1 LAIEKTIN
9 KLCIWG
15 IYVLSHEFL
24 ANYQGYGGILIFSH
38 WFLIFNQN
46 VVSACSA
53 SASEW
58 MAFKSFRCN
67 VWCHSMTKPDI
78 LLSLWIC
85 HHVLFY
91 MVWHMTAYGSLIVN
105 NDRFFFLFSLL
116 PGKGHDCSFFF
127 FSISVLILLI
137 FYYVFFSFIE
147 VFFNL
152 VIQLQF
158 LICFVFHFGLF
169 FLIVFLDSFVK
180 GFFDFQFHHSIKVF
194 VVLLFSFWPLFFWF
208 FFLLVKAIFQFNLT
222 LQLKIFICPL
232 IHFFSLFSPLLF

>member
-127 FSISVLILLI
+127 FNFSPHSFNFLLCFFF
-137 FYYVFFSFIE
+137 FYRSF
-147 VFFNL
+147 
-152 VIQLQF
+152 
-158 LICFVFHFGLF
+158 
-169 FLIVFLDSFVK
+169 
-180 GFFDFQFHHSIKVF
+180 FQFSYSITISHMF
-194 VVLLFSFWPLFFWF
+194 CFSFWSF
-208 FFLLVKAIFQFNLT
+208 FFNCF
-222 LQLKIFICPL
+222 PW
-232 IHFFSLFSPLLF
+232 LFR